1 MEQTSRE
8 RKEHWESVYSEKAA
22 PETSW
27 YQSEPALSLAMIRNA
42 RIGADEAI
50 IDIGGGA
57 SLLAD
62 CLLQA
67 GYSDISV
74 LDISGQALDQARA
87 RLGPDAGRIHWIED
101 DVTRFRAARNYAL
114 WHDRAAFHFLTD
126 RESRRLYRA
135 ALLRALKPGGQ
146 AIIAAFAPDGPSRCS
161 GLDIV
166 RYDAESL
173 LAELG
178 DEWVLLEQEREVH
191 LTPQNREQRF
201 GFYRMMR
208 K

>member
-1 MEQTSRE
+1 M
-8 RKEHWESVYSEKAA
+8 
-22 PETSW
+22 
-27 YQSEPALSLAMIRNA
+27 
-42 RIGADEAI
+42 
-50 IDIGGGA
+50 
-57 SLLAD
+57 
-62 CLLQA
+62 
-67 GYSDISV
+67 
-74 LDISGQALDQARA
+74 
-87 RLGPDAGRIHWIED
+87 
-101 DVTRFRAARNYAL
+101 
-114 WHDRAAFHFLTD
+114 
-126 RESRRLYRA
+126 
-135 ALLRALKPGGQ
+135 KPGGQ

-201 GFYRMMR
+201 GFYRMER